1 MRFHSGERAPGRGRN
16 VSGCRENRHCQRVAA
31 EGLTRLSF
39 PRAAAIRVASWPP
52 LAREPIISLSTAS
65 IPAGQLLV
73 GAGAALLAGIV
84 NSIAGGGTLLTFP
97 ALIAAGLSPIV
108 ANATSTVALLP
119 AALGSMVGYRGELT
133 GARRWAT
140 LFAVPSLV
148 GGAIGAALL
157 LHTSSA
163 AFDRIV
169 PWLVFGATAL
179 FLAQRPI
186 LRVVRGT
193 HVVVGDDDALTAR
206 TPSMALLAGQ
216 LLVGIYGGYFG
227 AGIGI
232 LMLAALGL
240 MGFTNIH
247 RMNGLKNWGGF
258 CMNLVAAVSFA
269 ASGIV
274 RWPVVLGMAV
284 GSIAGGYV
292 GARAA
297 QRVPQQVVRGA
308 VAAVGVLSG
317 IWLLARL

>member
-1 MRFHSGERAPGRGRN
+1 VRKFRIF
-16 VSGCRENRHCQRVAA
+16 
-31 EGLTRLSF
+31 T
-39 PRAAAIRVASWPP
+39 
-52 LAREPIISLSTAS
+52 REPLISLSTAS
-65 IPAGQLLV
+65 IPAAQLV

-97 ALIAAGLSPIV
+97 ALIAAGLTPIV

-119 AALGSMVGYRGELT
+119 AALSSMVGYRGELA
-133 GARRWAT
+133 GARRWAS

-157 LHTSSA
+157 LHTSNA
-163 AFDRIV
+163 AFNRIV

-179 FLAQRPI
+179 FLSQRTL
-186 LRVVRGT
+186 LRLVRGSVAAT
-193 HVVVGDDDALTAR
+193 ANDDALMAR
-206 TPSMALLAGQ
+206 TPSLALLTGQ

-232 LMLAALGL
+232 LMLASLGL

-258 CMNLVAAVSFA
+258 CMNLVAALTFA

-274 RWPVVLGMAV
+274 RWPVALGMAV
-284 GSIAGGYV
+284 GSIAGGYI

-297 QRVPQQVVRGA
+297 LRVPQEMVRGA

>member
-1 MRFHSGERAPGRGRN
+1 MIAPPCGASLLRLECRG
-16 VSGCRENRHCQRVAA
+16 SKI
-31 EGLTRLSF
+31 F
-39 PRAAAIRVASWPP
+39 
-52 LAREPIISLSTAS
+52 AREPLISLSTTS
-65 IPAGQLLV
+65 IPAAQLLV

-97 ALIAAGLSPIV
+97 ALIAAGLPPIV

-119 AALGSMVGYRGELT
+119 ASLSAMVGYRGELT
-133 GARRWAT
+133 GARRWAS
-140 LFAVPSLV
+140 LFAVPSLA

-179 FLAQRPI
+179 FLTQRPL
-186 LRVVRGT
+186 LRFVRGAT
-193 HVVVGDDDALTAR
+193 HVPVDDDALIAR
-206 TPSMALLAGQ
+206 TPSLALLTGQ

-232 LMLAALGL
+232 LMLASLGL

-258 CMNLVAAVSFA
+258 CMNLVAALTFA
-269 ASGIV
+269 AGGIV
-274 RWPVVLGMAV
+274 RWPVALGMAV
-284 GSIAGGYV
+284 GSIAGGYI

-297 QRVPQQVVRGA
+297 QRVPQEIVRGA
-308 VAAVGVLSG
+308 VAVVGVLSG

>member
-1 MRFHSGERAPGRGRN
+1 LRRFAPPVGVPQGRI
-16 VSGCRENRHCQRVAA
+16 
-31 EGLTRLSF
+31 F
-39 PRAAAIRVASWPP
+39 PRESP
-52 LAREPIISLSTAS
+52 ISLSTTS
-65 IPAGQLLV
+65 IPAAQLLV

-119 AALGSMVGYRGELT
+119 AALSSMVAYRGELT
-133 GARRWAT
+133 GATRWAS

-157 LHTSSA
+157 LHTSNA
-163 AFDRIV
+163 AFDHIV
-169 PWLVFGATAL
+169 PWLVLGATAL
-179 FLAQRPI
+179 FLTQRAL
-186 LRVVRGT
+186 LRLVRGAAIAT
-193 HVVVGDDDALTAR
+193 DDDALMAR
-206 TPSMALLAGQ
+206 TPSLLLLTGQ

-232 LMLAALGL
+232 LMLASLGL

-258 CMNLVAAVSFA
+258 CMNLVAALTFA

-274 RWPVVLGMAV
+274 RWPVALGMAV
-284 GSIAGGYV
+284 GSIVGGYI

-297 QRVPQQVVRGA
+297 LRVPQEIVRGA
-308 VAAVGVLSG
+308 VALVGVLSG

>member
-1 MRFHSGERAPGRGRN
+1 LLLPAARRASGRSAAGS
-16 VSGCRENRHCQRVAA
+16 VS
-31 EGLTRLSF
+31 S
-39 PRAAAIRVASWPP
+39 
-52 LAREPIISLSTAS
+52 REPLISLSSTS
-65 IPAGQLLV
+65 IPAAQLLV
-73 GAGAALLAGIV
+73 GAGAAFLAGIV

-119 AALGSMVGYRGELT
+119 AALSSMVAYRGELT
-133 GARRWAT
+133 GATRWAS

-157 LHTSSA
+157 LHTSNA
-163 AFDRIV
+163 AFNHIV

-179 FLAQRPI
+179 FLTQRPL
-186 LRVVRGT
+186 LRLVRGSASVRT
-193 HVVVGDDDALTAR
+193 DDDALMAR
-206 TPSMALLAGQ
+206 MPSLALLTGQ

-232 LMLAALGL
+232 LMLASLGL

-258 CMNLVAAVSFA
+258 CMNLVAALTFA
-269 ASGIV
+269 VSGIV
-274 RWPVVLGMAV
+274 RWPVALGMAV

-297 QRVPQQVVRGA
+297 LRVPQEMVRGA
-308 VAAVGVLSG
+308 VAVVGVLSG

>member
-1 MRFHSGERAPGRGRN
+1 MATTRA
-16 VSGCRENRHCQRVAA
+16 
-31 EGLTRLSF
+31 
-39 PRAAAIRVASWPP
+39 RAH
-52 LAREPIISLSTAS
+52 ISLSTAS

-133 GARRWAT
+133 GAQRWAT

-186 LRVVRGT
+186 LRVVRGS
-193 HVVVGDDDALTAR
+193 HAAVGDDDALTAR

-216 LLVGIYGGYFG
+216 LLVGIYGGFFG
-227 AGIGI
+227 ACIVI

-269 ASGIV
+269 VSGIV
-274 RWPVVLGMAV
+274 RWPVALGMAV